1 MYYNHLA
8 NDLEYSFMFIQ
19 TPKLTRMCGKR
30 YIKESVTDKY
40 LPFFLKS
47 PTKAVFSKLQF
58 NWLNSQLDNS

>member
-1 MYYNHLA
+1 MYYNHRA

-47 PTKAVFSKLQF
+47 PTKAVFS
-58 NWLNSQLDNS
+58 N